1 MVSERKRV
9 ANAQNAKRSTGPRTQ
24 AGKAASR
31 HNALRHGLAIP
42 IVGDLTHTAEIN
54 ELAGMILD
62 GIEDRAALS
71 YAQIVA
77 EQSLEL
83 CRIGAAK
90 TAVLGSAL
98 ADAEKAA
105 ADQDDEEASRDE
117 GEPLADAAAVLR
129 SFERYER
136 RAISRRK
143 TAMRDL
149 LACLRVA
156 GSKSALTRRP

>member
-1 MVSERKRV
+1 MISERKRV
-9 ANAQNAKRSTGPRTQ
+9 ANAQNAKRSTGPRTP

-31 HNALRHGLAIP
+31 YNALRHGLAIP
-42 IVGDLTHTAEIN
+42 IVGDPTYTAEIN
-54 ELAGMILD
+54 ELARMILD
-62 GIEDRAALS
+62 GVEDRAALA
-71 YAQIVA
+71 YAQIIA
-77 EQSLEL
+77 EQSIEL
-83 CRIGAAK
+83 RRIAAAK
-90 TAVLGSAL
+90 TALHSCAL

-105 ADQDDEEASRDE
+105 EDQDDEEAWRDE

-156 GSKSALTRRP
+156 GSKSTLT